1 MQHITIWYR
10 LLMERRFESDRH
22 TIMPPNFF
30 VSHALEEGQDWRA
43 FMAGIATY
51 PNFMVAWWDV
61 DTVNLIVYIENNIVI
76 FVMFLY
82 CDVKK
87 HNFIF

>member
-1 MQHITIWYR
+1 
-10 LLMERRFESDRH
+10 MERRFESDRH

-30 VSHALEEGQDWRA
+30 VCHALEEGQDWRA

-61 DTVNLIVYIENNIVI
+61 DTVNLIVYIENNIVFLLCFCI
-76 FVMFLY
+76 VMFLY
-82 CDVKK
+82 CDVNK

>member
-61 DTVNLIVYIENNIVI
+61 DTVNLIVYIENNIVFLLCFCI
-76 FVMFLY
+76 VM
-82 CDVKK
+82 
-87 HNFIF
+87 